1 VLGLVSLER
10 TMVRLRS
17 RLRWIKDGDA
27 NTSYFQQRARYRKK
41 NSMAKLKV
49 EERLVFDQNERKRG
63 GLELYG

>member
-1 VLGLVSLER
+1 
-10 TMVRLRS
+10 MVRLRS

-41 NSMAKLKV
+41 NYMAKLKV

-63 GLELYG
+63 GLEFL

>member
-1 VLGLVSLER
+1 
-10 TMVRLRS
+10 MVRLRS

>member
-1 VLGLVSLER
+1 
-10 TMVRLRS
+10 MVRLRS

-63 GLELYG
+63 GLEFL